1 MNLIRQSATPHNP
14 AMLRTIVVTLK
25 RNEYAVEGIR
35 GIRAPSPL
43 LLVAFLRAFRRC
55 QGVILHSQPW
65 CTASTS
71 ILTRSALA
79 RGIGS
84 PGRTTAIASL
94 SSATKLLSSVLAD
107 IIRLFRCAINRDG
120 YHAPEEEVQPTHLR
134 SGEFPSNSYRCSH
147 FVLCWVSH
155 RRRHWR
161 KGLECTAHSHRRRL
175 SLRYPC
181 WYDRTAAERIVP
193 PRGHCRCQRLT
204 LSPQIFLSLPRPLLI
219 TPGPVSRVPSLN
231 NF

>member
-1 MNLIRQSATPHNP
+1 MNLIRQSATAHNP
-14 AMLRTIVVTLK
+14 AMPRTTVVTLK
-25 RNEYAVEGIR
+25 KNEYAVEGIR
-35 GIRAPSPL
+35 GVTALSPY

-55 QGVILHSQPW
+55 HGVILHSQPW

-84 PGRTTAIASL
+84 PGRTTSIASL

-107 IIRLFRCAINRDG
+107 ISLHASFRCTINRDG

-147 FVLCWVSH
+147 FV
-155 RRRHWR
+155 
-161 KGLECTAHSHRRRL
+161 
-175 SLRYPC
+175 P
-181 WYDRTAAERIVP
+181 AEKS
-193 PRGHCRCQRLT
+193 GMH
-204 LSPQIFLSLPRPLLI
+204 RPLSI
-219 TPGPVSRVPSLN
+219 GAD
-231 NF
+231 